1 MKTTRSGY
9 SLLVGLCLICLA
21 CTGARP
27 ATAPSDW
34 QKLGQRTVNHA
45 LDRDEIVVTARRG
58 TFEKIRLRVKHRAV
72 TFRDVKVH
80 YANGDVQDI
89 KLSKHIPAGGYT
101 RVIDLYGGD
110 RVIRKVVFWYNTTR
124 VRGRRAE
131 VALWGRG

>member
-1 MKTTRSGY
+1 MMHRRSY
-9 SLLVGLCLICLA
+9 SLLVGLCLVCLA

-27 ATAPSDW
+27 APSDW
-34 QKLGQRTVNHA
+34 EKLGQRTVNHA

-58 TFEKIRLRVKHRAV
+58 TFEKIRLHVKHRAV

-80 YANGDVQDI
+80 YANGDVQDV
-89 KLSKHIPAGGYT
+89 KLSKHIPAGGFT
-101 RVIDLYGGD
+101 RVIDLHGGD
-110 RVIRKVVFWYNTTR
+110 RVVRKVVFWYNTTR